1 MTLLVH
7 NICSTGCRTLGPG
20 IRFVIW
26 TQGCPRRCK
35 GCITPESQPL
45 DTGRNIEIE
54 TLTSAIINDKHI
66 SGITISGGEPFL
78 QAKQLKL
85 LLEQITKAR
94 PELNVI
100 IYTGYL
106 IEELNWQ
113 DALDVLSKTDLLIDG
128 PYVEALNDG
137 IGLRGSSNQRLHF
150 LTNRLVSWKDDL
162 ETGKRKIEIHIYADK
177 IINYGIPIKKQETL

>member
-1 MTLLVH
+1 MNLRVY
-7 NICSTGCRTLGPG
+7 NICSIGCRTLGPG
-20 IRFVIW
+20 NRFVVW
-26 TQGCPRRCK
+26 TQGCNRQCK

-45 DTGRNIEIE
+45 DGGRDIDIE
-54 TLTSAIINDKHI
+54 TIASAIIKNNQI

-78 QAKQLKL
+78 QSKQLKL

-94 PELNVI
+94 PELSVI

-128 PYVEALNDG
+128 PYIETLNDG

-150 LTNRLVSWKDDL
+150 LTDRLISWKDDM